1 MAIKMIH
8 HHGFTVSNLEQSLI
22 FYRDCLGLEVVRVNE
37 RSNIPSYDAIL
48 GYNDVNLFVAL
59 LRHPVN
65 DFLLELF
72 HYLNPPSEKRKLSNH
87 FVGSSHV
94 AFEVDDIDAQYEAL
108 KKAGHGAINPPTDVI
123 RDGQRVARA
132 MYALDPD
139 GISVEM
145 FQEATSSTDDRPQRH
160 RQRK

>member
-8 HHGFTVSNLEQSLI
+8 HHGFTISNLEQSLI

-37 RSNIPSYDAIL
+37 RSNMPSYDAIL
-48 GYNDVNLFVAL
+48 GYNDVNLLVAL
-59 LRHPVN
+59 LRHPVD

-72 HYLNPPSEKRKLSNH
+72 QYLNPPSEKRKLSNY
-87 FVGSSHV
+87 F
-94 AFEVDDIDAQYEAL
+94 DDVDAQYEAL
-108 KKAGHGAINPPTDVI
+108 KKAGYGAINPPTDVI

-145 FQEATSSTDDRPQRH
+145 FQEYGDIISR
-160 RQRK
+160 